1 MALQIDLD
9 RYFTAEAIG
18 QVLYDAEPVR
28 TPIWSRVFSKTK
40 QHPLPHISKKT
51 FVETTGNIPVIKRG
65 SSSIGVYDGE
75 DTVDLFDPQPL
86 AVNTIIKASDF
97 LNLQMVGDESTL
109 QDWVADKLSML
120 RDRIFTTIEALCIQ
134 AFVDGEI
141 NYAIKIYEGDLG
153 DYKVN
158 FGNLIPVPVA
168 FTGVWGGATIENIFK
183 DILVLKNAIKKHTRY
198 GSTIGILAG
207 ETAFYTL
214 VGKAE
219 GMMTSTTV
227 NMRIEEDTV
236 LINGT
241 KIEYMGDAGYTDLKT
256 GAWVDAIGTN
266 DIVLFAEDAPFQ
278 LNYLAIDDFDAI
290 TGGPQVVARSFFP
303 KSIRQDDPSGYKILV
318 QSKPFPMSVP
328 LATLKVTVI

>member
-9 RYFTAEAIG
+9 RFFTPDAIG
-18 QVLYDAEPVR
+18 QILVDAEPVR
-28 TPIWSRVFSKTK
+28 TPVWSRVFKKTK

-97 LNLQMVGDESTL
+97 LNLQMVGDEDAVQT
-109 QDWVADKLSML
+109 WVADKLSML
-120 RDRIFTTIEALCIQ
+120 RDRIFITIEALCVQ

-153 DYKVN
+153 DYKVH
-158 FGNLIPVPVA
+158 FGSLITPPA
-168 FTGVWGGATIENIFK
+168 GLTLGWATASISEIFQ
-183 DILVLKNAIKKHTRY
+183 DIMLSKNAIKKHTRY
-198 GSTIGILAG
+198 GSSIGVLAG
-207 ETAFYTL
+207 ETAFFSL
-214 VGKAE
+214 VAKAQT
-219 GMMTSTTV
+219 MLTSTPV
-227 NMRIEEDTV
+227 NMKIEEDTV
-236 LINGT
+236 IINGT
-241 KIEYMGDAGYTDLKT
+241 KVEYFGDAGYTDLKT
-256 GAWVDAIGTN
+256 GAWTPALGANEVIF
-266 DIVLFAEDAPFQ
+266 FAEDAPFQ

-303 KSIRQDDPSGYKILV
+303 KAIKQDDPSGYKILV

-328 LATLKVTVI
+328 LGTLKINVS